1 MEKRTLHRITRPAQM
16 RETAEGWRRDK
27 LTIALVPTMGF
38 LHEGHLS
45 LIRQARAAADKV
57 VVSIFVNPIQF
68 GAGEDFEKYPRN
80 MERDLA
86 LLAAEGVDALFEPR
100 PEDIYGPLFQTRISV
115 TTLSQGLCGAARP
128 GHFEGVATV
137 VGILFNLV
145 RPHIAIFGAKDYQQA
160 AVVRRMTAD
169 LHFGI
174 EIVVAPIV
182 REASGLAMSSRN
194 SYLSDQ
200 ERAEAT
206 VLYQSLRLA
215 EKLAAGGERQAEKII
230 TAVKELIDSM
240 ASTRID
246 YVALVD
252 PATLEPVTQIEGDV
266 QLLLAVFVGST
277 RLIDNCRI
285 NIE

>member
-1 MEKRTLHRITRPAQM
+1 MEKRTLHRIMRPEQM
-16 RETAEGWRRDK
+16 RETAEGWRRDN

-38 LHEGHLS
+38 LHEGHLN
-45 LIRQARAAADKV
+45 LIRQARVAADKV

-68 GAGEDFEKYPRN
+68 GAGEDFEKYPRDLQN
-80 MERDLA
+80 DLA
-86 LLAAEGVDALFEPR
+86 LLATEGVDALFEPR
-100 PEDIYGPLFQTRISV
+100 PEDIYGPHFQTRINV
-115 TTLSQGLCGAARP
+115 TELSQGLCGAARP

-160 AVVRRMTAD
+160 AVVRRMSAD

-174 EIVVAPIV
+174 EIVVAPII

-206 VLYQSLRLA
+206 VLYQSLHLA
-215 EKLAAGGERQAEKII
+215 EKLAADGERQAEKIL
-230 TAVKELIDSM
+230 TAVRDLIDSM

-246 YVALVD
+246 YIALVD
-252 PATLEPVTQIEGDV
+252 TVTLEPVTQIEGDV